1 MKIKYI
7 ICLILISVSQILIAG
22 PPRWFGQEI
31 SGYSSSRYFVGE
43 GEGNNF
49 SEAIA
54 RAQEAVASQL
64 RVAIESQVNS
74 YVSEVSD
81 NDRTELQESFSSQIT
96 TTVNETVQGI
106 KVIKRERSKDKY
118 YVSVGLNKAKYLAGL
133 RVEIEQLWSKISRL
147 IRDARDLVDDGK
159 IFTALENY
167 TDAQP
172 FLPPFYVKKS
182 FYDALADSPYRVN
195 EFITVEGIISEVRK
209 LIKGIDLDVTQ
220 GNNQIG
226 NTGGLLS
233 SEIVVE
239 SLFKKRGI
247 TIPNLP
253 LKVKYEDGSIER
265 VSTDDN
271 GQAEIWTTATCMS
284 GDRGKIEVGLD
295 LFKLPKLYKKYF
307 MSVSTT
313 AKFKCTSDMSVAFD
327 VFIEDED
334 GKRLPKVEQKIT
346 KSLEKI
352 GYRVSNDAELALN
365 GTVSIIEENEVQ
377 GKNGPVVQLKAELSL
392 LLLAKSVNEIVGSF
406 TSTFVGLGK
415 NQKESLKKAQNKMK
429 IKKKDLS
436 EALADSEEFLVEVLG
451 RKSDKY
457 LKEAKTL
464 YNQNK
469 ITQAISSLAK
479 VTYGENQIREAR
491 ELIKKYKKEREE
503 YWEAKRKQEEE
514 EREKERQKEI
524 ELTKI
529 EAEKEMSVAESKAK
543 EKEAEARIA
552 EAKAMMAQAKAEIA
566 KIEKDKLEAEAAI
579 ADSEAEAEKA
589 RADAIS
595 AASDRGDNN
604 DDAPKNTNSLNSSE
618 KQLAGAWEYI
628 GAMRYSDGHESYEN
642 SGQILFVN
650 DDRTFSSGSTSGSWS
665 SDGETFYVDGFPV
678 PYVMEGSRLILGFT
692 ISGEL
697 WLMIYR

>member
-22 PPRWFGQEI
+22 PPRWVGQEI

-96 TTVNETVQGI
+96 TTVNETVRGI

-220 GNNQIG
+220 GNNQTG

-392 LLLAKSVNEIVGSF
+392 LLLAKSVNETVGSF

-429 IKKKDLS
+429 IKKKALS

-503 YWEAKRKQEEE
+503 YWEAKRKREEE

-524 ELTKI
+524 ELTRI

-552 EAKAMMAQAKAEIA
+552 EAKAIMAQAKAEIA

-692 ISGEL
+692 ISSEL

>member
-7 ICLILISVSQILIAG
+7 ICLILISVSQVLMAG
-22 PPRWFGQEI
+22 APRWFGQEI
-31 SGYSSSRYFVGE
+31 TGYSTSRYFVGE
-43 GEGNNF
+43 GEGSSS

-106 KVIKRERSKDKY
+106 KVIKREKVKGKH
-118 YVSVGLNKAKYLAGL
+118 YVSVALNKAKYLAGM

-172 FLPPFYVKKS
+172 FIPPFYVKKS
-182 FYDALADSPYRVN
+182 FYDALSDSPYRVN

-220 GNNQIG
+220 GNNQTG
-226 NTGGLLS
+226 NTGGLLPS
-233 SEIVVE
+233 AIVIE
-239 SLFKKRGI
+239 SLFKKKDI
-247 TIPNLP
+247 AIPNLP
-253 LKVKYEDGSIER
+253 LKVKYEDGTIER
-265 VSTDDN
+265 VSTDDD

-313 AKFKCTSDMSVAFD
+313 AKFKCSNDMSVAFD
-327 VFIEDED
+327 VFIEDENA
-334 GKRLPKVEQKIT
+334 KRLPKVEQKIT

-352 GYRVSNDAELALN
+352 GYRVSKDAELALN
-365 GTVSIIEENEVQ
+365 GTVAIIEENEVQ

-392 LLLAKSVNEIVGSF
+392 LLVAKSVNETVGSF

-436 EALADSEEFLVEVLG
+436 EALADSEEFLIEVLG
-451 RKSDKY
+451 RKSDTY
-457 LKEAKTL
+457 LKEAKAL

-469 ITQAISSLAK
+469 ITQAIGYLAK
-479 VTYGENQIREAR
+479 VSYGESQIREAK

-503 YWEAKRKQEEE
+503 YWEAKRKREAE
-514 EREKERQKEI
+514 EREKERLKEI

-529 EAEKEMSVAESKAK
+529 EAEKEMAIADSKAR

-552 EAKAMMAQAKAEIA
+552 EAQAMMAQAKAEIA

-579 ADSEAEAEKA
+579 AESEAEAEKA
-589 RADAIS
+589 KADAIS
-595 AASDRGDNN
+595 AASDRGDSD

-618 KQLAGAWEYI
+618 NRLTGSWEYI
-628 GAMRYSDGHESYEN
+628 GAMRYSDGRESYQN
-642 SGQILFVN
+642 SGQLLFIN
-650 DDRTFSSGSTSGSWS
+650 DDRSFSSGSTSGYWS
-665 SDGETFYVDGFPV
+665 ADDDMFYVDGFPV
-678 PYVMEGSRLILGFT
+678 PYVIEGSRLILGFT
-692 ISGEL
+692 ISSEL
-697 WLMIYR
+697 WLMVYR

>member
-31 SGYSSSRYFVGE
+31 TGYSSSRYFVGE
-43 GEGNNF
+43 GEGSNF

-64 RVAIESQVNS
+64 KVSIESQVNN
-74 YVSEVSD
+74 YIEEVSD
-81 NDRTELQESFSSQIT
+81 DDRTELKETFSSQIT

-106 KVIKRERSKDKY
+106 KVIKKERVKNKY
-118 YVSVGLNKAKYLAGL
+118 YVTVGLNKARYLAGL
-133 RVEIEQLWSKISRL
+133 RVEIEQLWSKIYGL
-147 IRDARDLVDDGK
+147 IRDARELVNDGK
-159 IFTALENY
+159 VFTALENY

-172 FLPPFYVKKS
+172 FIPPFYVKKS
-182 FYDALADSPYRVN
+182 FYDALSDSPYRVN

-209 LIKGIDLDVTQ
+209 LIKGIDLDVVQ
-220 GNNQIG
+220 GNNQTG

-233 SEIVVE
+233 SEIVIE
-239 SLFKKRGI
+239 SLYKKKGI
-247 TIPNLP
+247 SIPNLP
-253 LKVKYEDGSIER
+253 LKVKYEDGTIER

-334 GKRLPKVEQKIT
+334 GKRLPKVEQKVT

-365 GTVSIIEENEVQ
+365 GTVAIIEENEVQ
-377 GKNGPVVQLKAELSL
+377 GKNGSMVQLKAELSL
-392 LLLAKSVNEIVGSF
+392 LLLAKSVNETVGSF

-451 RKSDKY
+451 RKSDEY
-457 LKEAKTL
+457 LKEAKAL

-469 ITQAISSLAK
+469 ITPAIGYLAK
-479 VTYGENQIREAR
+479 VSYGENQIREAR

-503 YWEAKRKQEEE
+503 YWEERRRKEAE
-514 EREKERQKEI
+514 EREKEREKEI
-524 ELTKI
+524 ELTRI
-529 EAEKEMSVAESKAK
+529 AAEKEMAVADSKAR

-552 EAKAMMAQAKAEIA
+552 EAKAKMEEAKAEIA
-566 KIEKDKLEAEAAI
+566 KMEKDKLEAEAAI
-579 ADSEAEAEKA
+579 ADSEAEAERA
-589 RADAIS
+589 RADAIA
-595 AASDRGDNN
+595 AASEKADK
-604 DDAPKNTNSLNSSE
+604 DDDTPENTSALNSSE
-618 KQLAGAWEYI
+618 KELSTAWEYL
-628 GAMRYSDGHESYEN
+628 GAMDQYGNYYFEG
-642 SGQILFVN
+642 SGRIFFIN
-650 DDRTFSSGSTSGSWS
+650 EDRTFSEGSSSGSWS
-665 SDGETFYVDGFPV
+665 ADGNYFYLDGFSI
-678 PYVMEGSRLILGFT
+678 PYVIESNGLYLGFN
-692 ISGEL
+692 ISGVDYY
-697 WLMIYR
+697 MIYQN